1 MANILMLIDNN
12 YEDTEALYPYYRM
25 LEAGHSVTVVG
36 SPAGTYTSKHG
47 YPIKADKSPSDID
60 IKKFQALIIPGGQ
73 APDKMRTK
81 PDMVKLVK
89 EAVKRDIIIGAICHA
104 AQMLIEA
111 EAVKGKKA
119 TCYISVSTDLKN
131 AGGIYEDSPV
141 VVDGKLVTSR
151 HPGDLPDFCRTLVE
165 MIK

>member
-1 MANILMLIDNN
+1 MANVLMLIDNN
-12 YEDTEALYPYYRM
+12 YEDMEALYPYYRL

-47 YPIKADKSPSDID
+47 YPIKAEKSPSGIE
-60 IKKFQALIIPGGQ
+60 IKNFDALIIPGGQ
-73 APDKMRTK
+73 APDRMRIK
-81 PDMVKLVK
+81 PDMVRLVK
-89 EAVKRDIIIGAICHA
+89 EAVKRDIIVGAICHG

-111 EAVKGKKA
+111 EAVKGRKA
-119 TCYISVSTDLKN
+119 TCYISVKTDLKN
-131 AGGIYEDSPV
+131 AGAVYEDSPV

>member
-1 MANILMLIDNN
+1 MANVLMLIDNN
-12 YEDTEALYPYYRM
+12 YEDMEALYPYYRM

-47 YPIKADKSPSDID
+47 YPIKAEKSPSGIE
-60 IKKFQALIIPGGQ
+60 IKNFDALIIPGGQ
-73 APDKMRTK
+73 APDRMRIK
-81 PDMVKLVK
+81 PDMVRLVK
-89 EAVKRDIIIGAICHA
+89 EAVKRDIIVGAICHG

-111 EAVKGKKA
+111 EAVKGRKA
-119 TCYISVSTDLKN
+119 TCYISVKTDLKN
-131 AGGIYEDSPV
+131 AGAVYEDSPV